1 MAENESFFRK
11 VVRFVA
17 NPATDWTDLSSRQEE
32 TKELELEKSELK
44 AMIERKRRN
53 DFVRKREFD
62 MLRRVRREGLSP
74 EQLATLGTSSRL
86 DDSEARLPDNSQAR
100 PAGVKAKIDEIEQ
113 QMVGDAGFH
122 STGRGRTPGG
132 YSPLAPAPAPTPAPA
147 PKAAAVASSPRASAF
162 DSGFRTPALAP
173 LPDIALPPIAAPAP
187 VQMVSGLPPLAP
199 LSAVSFD
206 GAGPGPGL
214 TPVASPGA
222 RAPAAGENSDF
233 SSPFAVEVSE
243 VVHDPE
249 LDEAVI
255 AFANADFSQCE
266 DALQRITSMGGDR
279 SQHAETWLVLFDLYR
294 ATGQQ
299 QHFESLALDYAQQFG
314 WSAPQWYSLPKLVA
328 DALADEPIVTSSS
341 SNSRSPGDVG
351 WVCPEILDIDAVA
364 RLRSQSLQM
373 PLPWIFDWSS
383 LRSIDAEASMQLSM
397 VFRLWSGQALEMRW
411 LAGERLF
418 TVLQDA
424 APTGVRDADPAF
436 WLTRLDAL
444 RLANQADQFDEAAID
459 YCVTYEVSP
468 PSWEPTR
475 CKVHISGSSLSTRNP
490 SLSMV
495 SDVSTSFLESGLA
508 EDLGGGIEMAHVE
521 LSGQLVGDISATLD
535 KLHAK
540 LGSAPVVSVSCAR
553 LIRVDFIAAGDLLN
567 WVLARRNEA
576 RAVQFVDAHRLLA
589 LFFGAMGI
597 NEHAKVQVRK
607 V

>member
-17 NPATDWTDLSSRQEE
+17 NPATEWTDLSSRQED

-74 EQLATLGTSSRL
+74 EQLATLGTSSRM
-86 DDSEARLPDNSQAR
+86 DDSEVRLPENQAAS
-100 PAGVKAKIDEIEQ
+100 PVGVKAKIDEIEQ
-113 QMVGDAGFH
+113 QMVGDAGFQP
-122 STGRGRTPGG
+122 SSRGRGPDTTSPARMAPVYTPRPVVHDG
-132 YSPLAPAPAPTPAPA
+132 YGANPAPAP
-147 PKAAAVASSPRASAF
+147 
-162 DSGFRTPALAP
+162 LP
-173 LPDIALPPIAAPAP
+173 LLDIALPPVAAPAP

-199 LSAVSFD
+199 MSAVSFD
-206 GAGPGPGL
+206 SAGPGPG
-214 TPVASPGA
+214 
-222 RAPAAGENSDF
+222 PAAASDTPTQNSEF

-255 AFANADFSQCE
+255 AFANADFTQCE
-266 DALQRITSMGGDR
+266 EALQRITGSGGER

-299 QHFESLALDYAQQFG
+299 QRFESLALDYAQQFG
-314 WSAPQWYSLPKLVA
+314 WSAPQWYSLPQLVA
-328 DALADEPIVTSSS
+328 DAVADEPLVTSTPSTL
-341 SNSRSPGDVG
+341 RGHTDVG
-351 WVCPEILDIDAVA
+351 WVCPEHLDPEAVS
-364 RLRSQSLQM
+364 RLRSQTLQM
-373 PLPWIFDWSS
+373 PLPWVLDWAG
-383 LRSIDAEASMQLSM
+383 LQVIDTEAAMQLST

-411 LAGERLF
+411 MDGERLF
-418 TVLQDA
+418 TVLHDA

-444 RLANQADQFDEAAID
+444 RLANRPDQFDEAAID

-468 PSWEPTR
+468 PSWESTR
-475 CKVHISGSSLSTRNP
+475 CKVHIGGSGMSTRNP
-490 SLSMV
+490 PMSMI
-495 SDVSTSFLESGLA
+495 SDVSTSFHESGLS
-508 EDLGGGIEMAHVE
+508 DDTSGGIEMAHVE
-521 LSGQLVGDISATLD
+521 LSGQLIGDISETLG
-535 KLHAK
+535 KLLSE
-540 LGSAPVVSVSCAR
+540 LGAAPIVSVSCAR

-567 WVLARRNEA
+567 WVLARRSES
-576 RAVQFVDAHRLLA
+576 REVHFTDAHRLLA